1 MYLDGLS
8 FLEEEREAWRPF
20 EALADLSDDQLV
32 RPVDGAHGWNGREL
46 MVHTALWY
54 EIALQMAREYALG
67 PTSPTHERM
76 RAAWDEG
83 GDALNARLHEEW
95 KDVPLAEVRRRFTTT
110 PGELRGYLTVA
121 PEARW
126 LKDPRNFEYIHDCT
140 LGHCEEHAA
149 DLAAVLAAARG

>member
-83 GDALNARLHEEW
+83 GDALN
-95 KDVPLAEVRRRFTTT
+95 
-110 PGELRGYLTVA
+110 
-121 PEARW
+121 
-126 LKDPRNFEYIHDCT
+126 FEYIHDCT